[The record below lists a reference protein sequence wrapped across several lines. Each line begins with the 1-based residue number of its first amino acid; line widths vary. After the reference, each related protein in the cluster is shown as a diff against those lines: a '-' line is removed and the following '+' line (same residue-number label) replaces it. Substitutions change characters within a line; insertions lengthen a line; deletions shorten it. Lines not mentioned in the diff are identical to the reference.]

1 MHSIDI
7 YLAILNAD
15 KCLFDAAFAHA
26 EGLYFSPMQG
36 NAGLIVLQNEII
48 MVCLLIIGYHLT
60 IRLRHLPTLL
70 HLQSQNQWS

>member
-48 MVCLLIIGYHLT
+48 MVCLLIVRNQFNT
-60 IRLRHLPTLL
+60 FLPHGISL
-70 HLQSQNQWS
+70 SFMS